1 MKKREITIDIKDLM
15 AEMIRKGW
23 LILLVTIICAV
34 AVAGLKYKKDL
45 ENLKQQEIID
55 LSQVELTEEELL
67 EVEEYITTVK
77 ERANIQEYIEKSIL
91 IKCDP
96 YAVPV
101 MELSYCVTGATE
113 NNIDDLLYAYKSYL
127 FTGALADDMAKSTMD
142 YDFRTL
148 NEVVTLRSSVT
159 DNYNFVSIQLAA
171 EDAEQL
177 DELVKVLKQQIENYG
192 MQLSEYYGAHTFS
205 LVSEK
210 QMYLVNEGIIDLRNN
225 KKTQLNT
232 WDEKIASLESN
243 LTSSQKG
250 YVLEELNIQ
259 TDLDSE
265 ENTLEN
271 TGVNTTVTVNMAY
284 VLIGAVVGLVLAVF
298 SILIVYFFSATIK
311 TKKEIQEVYGV
322 PLIGACSLKKRTID
336 TLVDKIVY
344 GKSDDTVSENC
355 DYLLAKLNNYIE
367 NNHLDELY
375 FIGSLDLKE
384 KALLDV
390 IINEVKDCRIAFLG
404 DILIDKDCIGNI
416 KKDAKVILLNT
427 IRKTEHDRVEEEI
440 RNCMEM
446 KADVIGYISFIK

>member
-77 ERANIQEYIEKSIL
+77 ERANIQAYIEKSIL

-127 FTGALADDMAKSTMD
+127 FTGALADDMASSTKD

-148 NEVVTLRSSVT
+148 NEVIILKSGVS
-159 DNYNFVSIQLAA
+159 DNYNFVNIQLLA
-171 EDAEQL
+171 EDTEQL
-177 DELVKVLKQQIENYG
+177 DELVKILKQQIENYG
-192 MQLSEYYGAHTFS
+192 IKLSEYYGEHSFS
-205 LVSEK
+205 LVNEK
-210 QMYLVNEGIIDLRNN
+210 QMNLVNEEIIDLRNN
-225 KKTQLNT
+225 KNAQLDT
-232 WDEKIASLESN
+232 WDEKIAGIESE
-243 LTSSQKG
+243 LTSVQKEFA
-250 YVLEELNIQ
+250 LEELNDKN
-259 TDLDSE
+259 DLDSE
-265 ENTLEN
+265 ESIVEN
-271 TGVNTTVTVNMAY
+271 VGLDTTVTINIVY
-284 VLIGAVVGLVLAVF
+284 VLIGAIVGFVLAVF
-298 SILIVYFFSATIK
+298 YILIVYFFSTTIK
-311 TKKEIQEVYGV
+311 TKKEVQEVYGV
-322 PLIGACSLKKRTID
+322 PLIGVCSLKKRAID
-336 TLVDKIVY
+336 AVADKIVY
-344 GKSDDTVSENC
+344 GKSEDTISENC
-355 DYLLAKLNNYIE
+355 DYLLAKLKNFIE
-367 NNHLDELY
+367 NNDLDELY

-384 KALLDV
+384 KALLDT

-404 DILIDKDCIGNI
+404 DILTDKECIGNI

-427 IRKTEHDRVEEEI
+427 IRTTEHGRVEDEI

-446 KADVIGYISFIK
+446 KADVIGYVSFIK